1 MDTLPKQRLNGDNM
15 SKDETYLV
23 ASASG
28 QLGRQVLEALLKRG
42 AEKII
47 ATTRT
52 PESLSDY
59 ARRGVE
65 VRQADYNQPEGL
77 AHAFR
82 GATRLLIISTLGAG
96 SRHAQ
101 HVAALE
107 AAKAAGVRHVFYTSH
122 ACPEASVSVVAPD
135 HAAMEKA
142 ILASGMT
149 YTILRNYLYS
159 ENWLLMLPAVLESG
173 ALHGATGDGK
183 VAWVSR
189 RDCGEAAAGAMLQAS
204 QHENRIHHITG
215 LQAYSAAEVVEIVS
229 KLLDRRFQY
238 VDMTPWAYKE
248 WLIGKGVPPPHAHA
262 FTSFEIS
269 NGSGEESLV
278 TDTVRVLTGHDPESL
293 EDYLRD
299 SIHQVDPSKT
309 LAVHMDKHLKV

>member
-1 MDTLPKQRLNGDNM
+1 MTKG
-15 SKDETYLV
+15 ETYLV

-28 QLGRQVLEALLKRG
+28 QLGRQVLEALLKKG

-47 ATTRT
+47 ATTRS
-52 PESLSDY
+52 PESLADY

-65 VRQADYNQPEGL
+65 VRQADYNQPDGL
-77 AHAFR
+77 VHAFR
-82 GATRLLIISTLGAG
+82 GATRLLIISTLGAE

-107 AAKAAGVRHVFYTSH
+107 AAKAAGVHHVFYTSH
-122 ACPEASVSVVAPD
+122 ASPEASVSVVAPD
-135 HAAMEKA
+135 HALMERA

-149 YTILRNYLYS
+149 YTILRNYLYA
-159 ENWLLMLPAVLESG
+159 ENWLLMLPEVFRNG
-173 ALHGATGDGK
+173 ALHGATGDGT

-189 RDCGEAAAGAMLQAS
+189 RDCGEAAAGAMLQAP

-215 LQAYSAAEVVEIVS
+215 PRAYSAAEAVEVVSRLVG
-229 KLLDRRFQY
+229 RRFEY
-238 VDMTPWAYKE
+238 IDMTPWDYQA
-248 WLIGKGVPPPHAHA
+248 WLIGQGVPLPHAQA

-278 TDTVRVLTGHDPESL
+278 TNTVRVLTGHEPESL
-293 EDYLRD
+293 EDFLRD
-299 SIHQVDPSKT
+299 NIDKVDPSKT

>member
-1 MDTLPKQRLNGDNM
+1 M
-15 SKDETYLV
+15 SKNETYLV

-52 PESLSDY
+52 PESLADY

-65 VRQADYNQPEGL
+65 VRHADYNQPEGL

-82 GATRLLIISTLGAG
+82 DATRLLIISTLGAE

-107 AAKAAGVRHVFYTSH
+107 AAKAAGVKHVFYTSH
-122 ACPEASVSVVAPD
+122 ACPDTSVSVVAPD
-135 HAAMEKA
+135 HAAMEKS

-159 ENWLLMLPAVLESG
+159 ENWLLMLPAVLASG
-173 ALHGATGDGK
+173 ALHGAAGDGK

-189 RDCGEAAAGAMLQAS
+189 RDCGEAAAGAMLQAP
-204 QHENRIHHITG
+204 QHQNRILNVTG
-215 LQAYSAAEVVEIVS
+215 LQAHSAADVVDIVS
-229 KLLDRRFQY
+229 RLLDRRFRY
-238 VDMTPWAYKE
+238 VDMAPRAYE
-248 WLIGKGVPPPHAHA
+248 AWLIEQGVPPPHAHA

-293 EDYLRD
+293 EDFLRNN
-299 SIHQVDPSKT
+299 IHQVDVSKT